1 MGVLTGPEIPRG
13 DLDSSINTESASSII
28 ATFNAFCILGVLIE
42 RRLSLK
48 KSKQNSLLFP

>member
-13 DLDSSINTESASSII
+13 DLDSSINTESASSMI

-48 KSKQNSLLFP
+48 